1 MVGRL
6 RLSSAHEDDMER
18 EMLPENL
25 TVVDDDLTM
34 DEGL

>member
-6 RLSSAHEDDMER
+6 RWRSAHEDDMER